1 MITPATSSTRSF
13 MRQTALIILGC
24 AFSLAIVNVP
34 AAKAAGAT
42 ALQRLEDKAP
52 SLPLTYS
59 FEKVT
64 DPDNG
69 PYVLKLKNVSG
80 DEIKVSAQVL
90 SSVTFHANSKVRNL
104 PEHAIG
110 PGQVWTI
117 AELAATDKVTITAKG
132 FAPLELT
139 VP

>member
-1 MITPATSSTRSF
+1 M
-13 MRQTALIILGC
+13 
-24 AFSLAIVNVP
+24 
-34 AAKAAGAT
+34 

-64 DPDNG
+64 DPDTG
-69 PYVLKLKNVSG
+69 PYVLNLKNVSG
-80 DEIKVSAQVL
+80 DAIKVSAQVL

-104 PEHAIG
+104 PEHAID

-117 AELAATDKVTITAKG
+117 TELAATDKVTITAKG